1 MHFIGLVNVV
11 DLKAGGLGNL
21 GNEQLEWLEAD
32 VKSRS
37 ASTPIV
43 VFAHIPLWTV
53 YPEWGWG
60 TQDGAQAL
68 SYLKRFGS
76 VTVLN
81 GHIHQVMQKVEG
93 NVTFHTARST
103 AFPQPAPG
111 AAPSPGPMK
120 VEDDKLRT
128 MLGTASITFKQNE
141 KQLAII
147 DTAAEE
153 LKGQDHAA
161 KCNQR
166 GAHRRRGRVGVGW
179 RRDVRQGASPGAA
192 AAAAAVGIDNFTFN
206 PQTVTVKAGTTV
218 TWTNRDDI
226 PHGLA
231 ADQQRLQAI
240 AGARYRRQ
248 LFVHLHHA
256 GHLPI
261 LLLHSS
267 AHDRH
272 DRGRSGNRQ
281 QHDALM
287 LDRLQHQAST
297 APWTAGR
304 AIMTG
309 TDKITGTGNVD
320 GDKTRRFRDAALP
333 HLDDVFTLARYL
345 MRNAADAED
354 AVQECYL
361 RALRHFDSYRGP
373 AMKPWLLAIL
383 KNVCVAEF
391 ARRSR
396 QPVPAGSAEEDTQQE
411 EVPMWQ
417 EPQASPEAE
426 LLRRF
431 DDATIRRL
439 VGALPQPFRET
450 IVLREINDLSYRE
463 IADIVGAPVGTVMS
477 RLARARAMLRTAWN
491 AEDGS

>member
-1 MHFIGLVNVV
+1 
-11 DLKAGGLGNL
+11 
-21 GNEQLEWLEAD
+21 
-32 VKSRS
+32 
-37 ASTPIV
+37 
-43 VFAHIPLWTV
+43 
-53 YPEWGWG
+53 
-60 TQDGAQAL
+60 
-68 SYLKRFGS
+68 
-76 VTVLN
+76 
-81 GHIHQVMQKVEG
+81 
-93 NVTFHTARST
+93 
-103 AFPQPAPG
+103 
-111 AAPSPGPMK
+111 
-120 VEDDKLRT
+120 
-128 MLGTASITFKQNE
+128 
-141 KQLAII
+141 
-147 DTAAEE
+147 
-153 LKGQDHAA
+153 
-161 KCNQR
+161 
-166 GAHRRRGRVGVGW
+166 
-179 RRDVRQGASPGAA
+179 
-192 AAAAAVGIDNFTFN
+192 
-206 PQTVTVKAGTTV
+206 
-218 TWTNRDDI
+218 
-226 PHGLA
+226 
-231 ADQQRLQAI
+231 
-240 AGARYRRQ
+240 
-248 LFVHLHHA
+248 
-256 GHLPI
+256 
-261 LLLHSS
+261 
-267 AHDRH
+267 
-272 DRGRSGNRQ
+272 
-281 QHDALM
+281 M

-304 AIMTG
+304 TIMTG
-309 TDKITGTGNVD
+309 TDNTTGTGSVD
-320 GDKTRRFRDAALP
+320 GDRARRFRDAALP

-396 QPVPAGSAEEDTQQE
+396 QPVPAGSAEEDAPQE